1 ISTSTMTKFFYPLT
15 LINHLNRWISILQLL
30 LIHTIFLLLFAGR
43 VLCTCP
49 EIDAQLENDDLL
61 SKKRV
66 RTTFFRVWLTLD
78 GLLASS
84 WL

>member
-1 ISTSTMTKFFYPLT
+1 MTKFLYPLT

-43 VLCTCP
+43 VLCACP
-49 EIDAQLENDDLL
+49 EIDAQLEKDDLP

-66 RTTFFRVWLTLD
+66 RTTFFRAWLTLD